1 MRKVME
7 MQLSFGEIDI
17 SNIKFDLRS
26 RDEIPKLLMGL
37 QYLYCNKNIRDE
49 VFAILESMVPKKIN
63 SKNGRPGM
71 ELWKIL
77 VLGTLRLN
85 CDWDYDKLQ
94 EMANNHMTLRQ
105 MLGHGDID
113 KDYKYAIQTLK
124 DNIKLFTPE
133 ILNRI
138 NRIVVKTGHTLVKK
152 KEETIKVKV
161 DSFVVKTNVHY
172 PTDITLLL
180 DAIRKVIT
188 LIVQLYTEPGL
199 PGWRQSAY
207 NFRSIKNLSRRIQK
221 LKRSNSKNEKKKE
234 QRDKLIIEAYLAY
247 LERVEINLKKA
258 KENIRVLND
267 DRPTTIIKVM
277 EIEKY
282 IKHAEKQIEQIKK
295 RVLKSEK
302 IPHDEKIFSIFE
314 EYTEWISKGKAG
326 VPQELG
332 LRVCIVEDNHG
343 FILNHQVMQKKTDDK
358 VAVSIIQETKEKF
371 PELNSCSFDKG
382 FYTPDNRE
390 KLLELLDNVIL
401 PRKGRLSQI
410 DKEIEYSEEFIKG
423 RRKHSAVESGINA
436 LEQHGLDMCP
446 DHGIAGFKRY
456 VALSV
461 LSRNIQILGNIIQ
474 QKKLKQQK
482 RREKL
487 WLARKLKLYNIA
499 A

>member
-1 MRKVME
+1 M
-7 MQLSFGEIDI
+7 
-17 SNIKFDLRS
+17 
-26 RDEIPKLLMGL
+26 
-37 QYLYCNKNIRDE
+37 
-49 VFAILESMVPKKIN
+49 
-63 SKNGRPGM
+63 
-71 ELWKIL
+71 
-77 VLGTLRLN
+77 
-85 CDWDYDKLQ
+85 
-94 EMANNHMTLRQ
+94 
-105 MLGHGDID
+105 
-113 KDYKYAIQTLK
+113 
-124 DNIKLFTPE
+124 
-133 ILNRI
+133 
-138 NRIVVKTGHTLVKK
+138 
-152 KEETIKVKV
+152 
-161 DSFVVKTNVHY
+161 
-172 PTDITLLL
+172 LL

-382 FYTPDNRE
+382 FYTPANRE

-401 PRKGRLSQI
+401 PKKGRLSQI